1 MISFENLKNIPKLDL
16 HINFLSSITTNL
28 AFDLN
33 NDLSFEEVIDMTT
46 LKRFNDYDKCL
57 ELPIKLLN
65 NVHNI
70 KLAVVDLIER
80 LRKNKVIYGELFIDL
95 PLYNKHISVS
105 YLIDIILKV
114 IKEEDFN
121 LQLVLCVGDRFSK
134 EENLEILNLLDKYYQ
149 KGVVGVYFKKERIT
163 NLFDYIYIFDKL
175 IRNNI
180 PYIVPFDSKLTNQNR
195 DIYSKAYRI
204 EYLSEEVSEE
214 LLALAY
220 EKGIILEFSISKL
233 NELNYNLEIYNLL
246 ERLIKD
252 NYKLVINSV
261 DMTILNT
268 DIINEYCLLFNNC
281 DISLREFVKLL
292 INNVNSLLIN
302 DIMKERLILILKEE
316 SNQIL

>member
-1 MISFENLKNIPKLDL
+1 MISFEKIKNIHKLDL

-33 NDLSFEEVIDMTT
+33 SDLSLEEVMDMST
-46 LKRFNDYDKCL
+46 LKRFNDYEKCL
-57 ELPIKLLN
+57 ELPLKLLN

-70 KLAVVDLIER
+70 KLAVVDLINR
-80 LRKNKVIYGELFIDL
+80 LKKNNVIYGELFLDL
-95 PLYNKHISVS
+95 PLYNKHISIS
-105 YLIDIILKV
+105 YLINIILKV

-121 LQLVLCVGDRFSK
+121 LQLVLCVSDRFSK
-134 EENLEILNLLDKYYQ
+134 EENLEILSLLDKYYQ
-149 KGVVGVYFKKERIT
+149 NGIVGVYFKKDKIT

-204 EYLSEEVSEE
+204 EYLFDEVDEE
-214 LLALAY
+214 LLELVY
-220 EKGIILEFSISKL
+220 EKDIVLEFSISKL
-233 NELNYNLEIYNLL
+233 NELKYNLDIYNLL
-246 ERLIKD
+246 ERLIKE
-252 NYKLVINSV
+252 NYNLVINSG

-281 DISLREFVKLL
+281 DLTLRELVKLL
-292 INNVNSLLIN
+292 INNVNNLLIN
-302 DIMKERLILILKEE
+302 DIMKERLMLILKEE